1 MTFKLTFENFLLDT
15 LAPRLP
21 WQLSKVGKDPYASTF
36 AVAALSPLL
45 QFLVGA
51 YVHVIREAYICIYM
65 PM

>member
-1 MTFKLTFENFLLDT
+1 MTFKLTFEHFLLDT

-21 WQLSKVGKDPYASTF
+21 WQLSRVGKDPYASTF

-45 QFLVGA
+45 QSLVGA
-51 YVHVIREAYICIYM
+51 YVHVTREAYICIYM